1 MDIKAMM
8 NKYSVWIDSMPRI
21 PSPRWIARP
30 EAGGVLDK
38 PKASE
43 RDSLMDFKPVT
54 AEFEAPSKSQNHLQ
68 QNFNQ
73 GCDELGPAME
83 KPLVEEL
90 MPQVASLQKMEF

>member
-1 MDIKAMM
+1 MLQYCWRPTWNQCMANRSHMDIKAMM

-43 RDSLMDFKPVT
+43 RDSLMDFQTRDSRV
-54 AEFEAPSKSQNHLQ
+54 
-68 QNFNQ
+68 
-73 GCDELGPAME
+73 
-83 KPLVEEL
+83 
-90 MPQVASLQKMEF
+90 